1 MTSKRCFP
9 PVVND
14 STRLLILGSLPGD
27 ASLAAERYYA
37 HPRNQF
43 WRLLE
48 AIIGVALVE
57 CDYEER
63 LRRLLAHGVGLWDV
77 VGQASRRGSLDTA
90 LREIAYNDL
99 AELVARLPALR
110 AVAFNGQTAARG
122 QRQLPNWQGDI
133 VVLPSSSPAHTL
145 SFEAKLAQWQALTP
159 YLSTALTL
167 LDCNIPQKGER
178 G

>member
-1 MTSKRCFP
+1 MTAKRCFP

-14 STRLLILGSLPGD
+14 HTRLLILGSLPGD

-48 AIIGVALVE
+48 VVSGVELVE

-90 LREIAYNDL
+90 LRDVAYNDL

-110 AVAFNGQTAARG
+110 AIAFNGQSAAKG
-122 QRQLPNWQGDI
+122 QRQLPDWQGDV

-145 SFEAKLAQWQALTP
+145 SFEAKLAEWQALGR
-159 YLSTALTL
+159 YLGDQPVL
-167 LDCNIPQKGER
+167 LDCSIRQKDSC
-178 G
+178 